1 MTKTK
6 RMCLI
11 NLFIVLWSPVI
22 LCAQSTEYKVKA
34 AFLERFTRFI
44 EWPESSAIADT
55 SKPFILGI
63 IGKNPFGLT
72 LEEFYSYQKIRSKK
86 VEIQYFSNPDGIE
99 KCHLL
104 FISHSNK
111 TQLSRILSRIRNK
124 PILSVSDTKNFAEE
138 GVLINFYIV
147 ENKIRFEI
155 NESEAR
161 KSGLSISYLLL
172 KMAKIT
178 NPSE

>member
-1 MTKTK
+1 
-6 RMCLI
+6 MCLI
-11 NLFIVLWSPVI
+11 YLVIILGLPVI
-22 LCAQSTEYKVKA
+22 LYAQATEYTVKA

-55 SKPFILGI
+55 SKPFILGV
-63 IGKNPFGLT
+63 IGKNPFALI
-72 LEEFYSYQKIRSKK
+72 LEEFYANQKIRNKK
-86 VEIQYFSNPDGIE
+86 VEIRYFSSPDGIE

-104 FISHSNK
+104 FISHSSKN
-111 TQLSRILSRIRNK
+111 QLSRILSRTRNK
-124 PILSVSDTKNFAEE
+124 PILSVSDTKKFAEE

-155 NESEAR
+155 NESAAR

-172 KMAKIT
+172 NMAKIT
-178 NPSE
+178 NRSE